1 MARQP
6 VITRTITTTKVDMLA
21 VSVSKKSTETVEVVL
36 PRTYKDDTAMLKMAN
51 KRNEDPDTKYVAVIG
66 EPTVQTKRWG
76 MTEEEFIDKGH
87 EFPPYKTKDDT
98 ASADTEDA
106 PAAETEQA

>member
-6 VITRTITTTKVDMLA
+6 VITRTITTTKVEMLA
-21 VSVSKKSTETVEVVL
+21 VNIDSKSTETVEVIL

-51 KRNEDPDTKYVAVIG
+51 KRNEDESIKYVAVIG
-66 EPTVQTKRWG
+66 TPIVESKRWG

-87 EFPPYKTKDDT
+87 EFPPYKSKDDT
-98 ASADTEDA
+98 EDV
-106 PAAETEQA
+106 ETV

>member
-6 VITRTITTTKVDMLA
+6 VITRTITTTKVEMLA
-21 VSVSKKSTETVEVVL
+21 VNLGSRSTETVEVIL

-51 KRNEDPDTKYVAVIG
+51 KRNEDESVKFVAVTG
-66 EPTVQTKRWG
+66 EPIVESKRWG

-87 EFPPYKTKDDT
+87 EFPPYKSKDDT
-98 ASADTEDA
+98 EDVEIVEA
-106 PAAETEQA
+106 

>member
-6 VITRTITTTKVDMLA
+6 VITRTITTTRVEMLA
-21 VSVSKKSTETVEVVL
+21 VNIDTKQTETVEVIL

-51 KRNEDPDTKYVAVIG
+51 KRNENQSIKYVAVIG
-66 EPTVQTKRWG
+66 SPVVSSKRWG

-87 EFPPYKTKDDT
+87 EFPPYKSKDDT
-98 ASADTEDA
+98 EEV
-106 PAAETEQA
+106 ETVEA